1 MPSFRSG
8 HYRRPRLT
16 PNIRGM
22 STPLCP
28 REVFLALVNGI
39 CEGRLDE
46 VVDLY
51 AEKTDVSHPF
61 DPLRGHGLTSRA
73 ELAQHFARRPIRQT
87 IKVQPANI
95 KVHETHDPEVI
106 VAEFDYAG
114 ENLDTGEPFT
124 YRCVF
129 IMRVRNG
136 EIVESRDYIDHLSS
150 AEARGLLAPLL
161 AEITAR
167 RTGNADSSS
176 AA

>member
-1 MPSFRSG
+1 
-8 HYRRPRLT
+8 
-16 PNIRGM
+16 M
-22 STPLCP
+22 SAPLSP

-87 IKVQPANI
+87 IKVHPANI
-95 KVHETHDPEVI
+95 NVHETHDPEVI

-114 ENLDTGEPFT
+114 ENLDTGATFS

-136 EIVESRDYIDHLSS
+136 KIVESRLYRPFELGRGARPACASPCRDHSAPNKQCIACSLDIILDYCPYFWMRRNL
-150 AEARGLLAPLL
+150 ARP
-161 AEITAR
+161 
-167 RTGNADSSS
+167 
-176 AA
+176 

>member
-1 MPSFRSG
+1 
-8 HYRRPRLT
+8 
-16 PNIRGM
+16 M
-22 STPLCP
+22 STPLSP

-39 CEGRLDE
+39 CEGKLDE

-61 DPLRGHGLTSRA
+61 DPLCGHGLASRA
-73 ELAQHFARRPIRQT
+73 ELAQHFARRPSRRT
-87 IKVQPANI
+87 IKVHPANI
-95 KVHETHDPEVI
+95 KVHETLDPEVI
-106 VAEFDYAG
+106 VAEFDHAG
-114 ENLDTGEPFT
+114 ENLDTGSPFA

-136 EIVESRDYIDHLSS
+136 EIVESRDYIDHLGS

-167 RTGNADSSS
+167 RIGKADSPP